1 MTTTYTAIFEIQDS
15 NGRFANLTNTPVVTA
30 YRIDTKAS
38 LGAATMENITTGLYK
53 ASISAADGLDVI
65 FYVAVHADDQSAF
78 KDAAGLHERS
88 FVEEILT
95 DIGTIDGI
103 VDDILVDTGTTLP
116 ASIDAIATWAAANIS
131 ASVTA
136 GTITDIRGNDWD
148 IDIPD
153 LTLDD
158 NLIQF
163 VLKRSDSYS
172 DAQALLFID
181 TDTGLITVNGAT
193 ATEPT
198 DAALSYAGTT
208 LTVTVKPDIT
218 KLMPIGTWVYGIQ
231 SITAGGVVSEVYGG
245 SFTIT
250 ADKVWAVE

>member
-1 MTTTYTAIFEIQDS
+1 MTTIYSAAIQT
-15 NGRFANLTNTPVVTA
+15 NNKLTGRLASPSEAPTVTC
-30 YRIDTKAS
+30 YNFRTGAS
-38 LGAATMENITTGLYK
+38 LGAGTWTDITTGAARVSVSLDDD
-53 ASISAADGLDVI
+53 ALDILFVIEMVAADQDA
-65 FYVAVHADDQSAF
+65 FDDCVA
-78 KDAAGLHERS
+78 LHERADMQ
-88 FVEEILT
+88 T
-95 DIGTIDGI
+95 
-103 VDDILVDTGTTLP
+103 LVD
-116 ASIDAIATWAAANIS
+116 SVNAIATWAAANIS
-131 ASVTA
+131 SSVTA
-136 GTITDIRGNDWD
+136 GKISQIRGNDWD

>member
-1 MTTTYTAIFEIQDS
+1 MTTTYSAAIQT
-15 NGRFANLTNTPVVTA
+15 NNKLTGRLASPSEAPTVTC
-30 YRIDTKAS
+30 YNFHTSAS
-38 LGAATMENITTGLYK
+38 LGAGTWTDITTGAARVSVSLDDDDLDILFVIEM
-53 ASISAADGLDVI
+53 AAADQDD
-65 FYVAVHADDQSAF
+65 FDDCVA
-78 KDAAGLHERS
+78 LHERAD
-88 FVEEILT
+88 VQ
-95 DIGTIDGI
+95 TIADS
-103 VDDILVDTGTTLP
+103 V
-116 ASIDAIATWAAANIS
+116 DAIATWAAANIS

-148 IDIPD
+148 IDIED